1 VVINHQ
7 RRTHLHRQPKPER
20 PYDPSLGWS
29 PLQTTVTLRSTAE
42 AWDTTSA
49 EFLCAEWPPST
60 SMDSDIFPEEQ

>member
-29 PLQTTVTLRSTAE
+29 PLRMTVTRRTVADPDDTMSADFLR
-42 AWDTTSA
+42 D
-49 EFLCAEWPPST
+49 EWPSST
-60 SMDSDIFPEEQ
+60 SMVSDTLPEEP

>member
-29 PLQTTVTLRSTAE
+29 PLLMTVTLRSTTE
-42 AWDTTSA
+42 DTTDA
-49 EFLCAEWPPST
+49 DFLPDPWPPST
-60 SMDSDIFPEEQ
+60 SMVSDTLPEEQ